1 MLKLIK
7 SRIFLICISCAII
20 LSALVIGGLYC
31 RNSSSAEV
39 AVTTTTTTSSTS
51 STTTSTTTT
60 TTLPP
65 KTPQPPPANIP
76 LLNGQSLGMGSNY
89 DIVTL
94 VEQRLV
100 DLKFDPGT
108 VDTKFDYKTQFAVQ
122 SLQKYKGIPITNR
135 ITDLE
140 INLLNTFQYEEPF
153 VYPAEANRY
162 EISLDKQIG
171 VLYENNFVKLITT
184 TSTGNQKNYCYIS
197 KKTSRRTCA
206 AANTPTGRFEFYR
219 KYKGTEKGDLGDL
232 YNPVY
237 FKGGVAVHGYSSVP
251 TTPASHGC
259 TRIPMYISEYFPSL
273 VTIGEPV
280 YIVAAKPVEYS
291 WNKVGEVVDTSPKT
305 TTTTTTTTPP
315 PPPPEPP
322 VPVVPPV

>member
-20 LSALVIGGLYC
+20 LSALVIGGLYF

-140 INLLNTFQYEEPF
+140 INLLNTFQYE
-153 VYPAEANRY
+153 YTL
-162 EISLDKQIG
+162 SLLLL
-171 VLYENNFVKLITT
+171 VH
-184 TSTGNQKNYCYIS
+184 
-197 KKTSRRTCA
+197 
-206 AANTPTGRFEFYR
+206 
-219 KYKGTEKGDLGDL
+219 
-232 YNPVY
+232 
-237 FKGGVAVHGYSSVP
+237 GVA
-251 TTPASHGC
+251 
-259 TRIPMYISEYFPSL
+259 E
-273 VTIGEPV
+273 
-280 YIVAAKPVEYS
+280 
-291 WNKVGEVVDTSPKT
+291 VGL
-305 TTTTTTTTPP
+305 
-315 PPPPEPP
+315 
-322 VPVVPPV
+322 